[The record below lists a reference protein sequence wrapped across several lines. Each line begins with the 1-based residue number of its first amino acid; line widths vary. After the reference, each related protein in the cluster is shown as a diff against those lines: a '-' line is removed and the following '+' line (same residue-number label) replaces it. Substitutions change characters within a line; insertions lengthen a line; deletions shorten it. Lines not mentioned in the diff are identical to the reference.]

1 MKISTENGRNE
12 RKDQVPSGGH
22 HSLYKRRAP
31 ECKSRTICPF
41 EPSKAATN
49 PLQEYAE
56 QVLTVPDV
64 VAEVRNKRQIR
75 RLCVLPF
82 DLQVRE
88 PRPESIKHCVEFAKK
103 TGDYASLS
111 GIDLKVISL
120 TYELEADNVG
130 TDHLRQEP
138 VMAQTIAS
146 KDKPEEMQDANNKRL
161 VGWYMPEGEEE
172 EEEDSE
178 EEDDYSQEEDD
189 AEGDEQEANESPDT
203 VKAAIEAQLAGKE
216 PLASETIEKEEDQDQ
231 EPSQEELDKL
241 FEQLKCAP
249 SAEEEKELSELLVSQ
264 PVEVDEEVS
273 EPQEAKHSQNLDEDV
288 GDDGWITHSN
298 IKKAKK
304 ALEGKVET
312 DEVPPVA
319 CMTTDYALQN
329 VLKQLNLHLAALN
342 GRIIKQLRTYILRC
356 YACYKTTSI
365 MTKVFCPN
373 CGNKT
378 LKRVAVSLDENGR
391 QVIHINTRRPLTNK
405 YKNQSLPRFQGGKH
419 SRNPILFEDQ
429 PMPRQMPS
437 RVAKTKTNALDQDYT
452 AGFSPFVLRDVDSKS
467 AMLRSKGNL
476 KEWARNN
483 NFEEDRRRK
492 NYNRLYK

>member
-1 MKISTENGRNE
+1 MSISSSKIKYLVADTTAFINA
-12 RKDQVPSGGH
+12 VP
-22 HSLYKRRAP
+22 L
-31 ECKSRTICPF
+31 
-41 EPSKAATN
+41 N
-49 PLQEYAE
+49 EYADN
-56 QVLTVPDV
+56 VLTVPEV

-88 PRPESIKHCVEFAKK
+88 PRPESVKHCVEFAKK

-120 TYELEADNVG
+120 TYELEADTLG
-130 TDHLRQEP
+130 TEHLRTEP
-138 VMAQTIAS
+138 VVSQVIAS
-146 KDKPEEMQDANNKRL
+146 KEQPEEMQDVNNKRL
-161 VGWYMPEGEEE
+161 VGWYMPEGNEDDEEA
-172 EEEDSE
+172 EED
-178 EEDDYSQEEDD
+178 EEDD
-189 AEGDEQEANESPDT
+189 ANEAGDDSEQQLEKSSAHVDHIKE
-203 VKAAIEAQLAGKE
+203 AIEAQLQGKQIPSPDSKQTSNNDE
-216 PLASETIEKEEDQDQ
+216 NEDEEDDLT
-231 EPSQEELDKL
+231 QEELDKL
-241 FEQLKCAP
+241 FEKLKCAP
-249 SAEEEKELSELLVSQ
+249 SADEERATCDLLVAE
-264 PVEVDEEVS
+264 PKEEDDEEQPGCNNNDAADN
-273 EPQEAKHSQNLDEDV
+273 EDDDV

-312 DEVPPVA
+312 DIVPPVA

-329 VLKQLNLHLAALN
+329 VLKQLNLQLAALN

-356 YACYKTTSI
+356 YACFKTTSI

-378 LKRVAVSLDENGR
+378 LKRVAVSLDENGK
-391 QVIHINTRRPLTNK
+391 QVIHINTRRPLSSK
-405 YKNQSLPRFQGGKH
+405 YKNQSLPRFHGGKH

-437 RVAKTKTNALDQDYT
+437 RVAKTKTNALDDDYI
-452 AGFSPFVLRDVDSKS
+452 AGFSPFVMRDVDSKS

>member
-1 MKISTENGRNE
+1 M
-12 RKDQVPSGGH
+12 
-22 HSLYKRRAP
+22 P
-31 ECKSRTICPF
+31 E
-41 EPSKAATN
+41 
-49 PLQEYAE
+49 
-56 QVLTVPDV
+56 V

-88 PRPESIKHCVEFAKK
+88 PRPESVKHCVEFAKR

-120 TYELEADNVG
+120 TYELEADTVG
-130 TDHLRQEP
+130 TAHLRTEP

-146 KDKPEEMQDANNKRL
+146 KEKPAEMQDVSNKRL

-172 EEEDSE
+172 SDEDEEEEEGSEEEEDKE
-178 EEDDYSQEEDD
+178 EPSDGEAEQEE
-189 AEGDEQEANESPDT
+189 AETDTVDT

-216 PLASETIEKEEDQDQ
+216 TLPSQPHQSSQPEED
-231 EPSQEELDKL
+231 EPSQEELDKM

-249 SAEEEKELSELLVSQ
+249 SAEEEKELSQLLISQ
-264 PVEVDEEVS
+264 PQADDSEEP
-273 EPQEAKHSQNLDEDV
+273 EEEEEKPQKLASQEDDV

-405 YKNQSLPRFQGGKH
+405 YKNQSLPRFHGGKH

-437 RVAKTKTNALDQDYT
+437 RVAKTKTNALNEDYT

>member
-1 MKISTENGRNE
+1 MAETSGKIKFLVADTTAFINA
-12 RKDQVPSGGH
+12 VP
-22 HSLYKRRAP
+22 L
-31 ECKSRTICPF
+31 
-41 EPSKAATN
+41 N
-49 PLQEYAE
+49 EYAE

-88 PRPESIKHCVEFAKK
+88 PRPESIKHCVEFAKR

-120 TYELEADNVG
+120 TYELEADTVG
-130 TDHLRQEP
+130 TDHLRTEP

-146 KDKPEEMQDANNKRL
+146 KEKPEEMQDASNKRL

-172 EEEDSE
+172 DSQEDGDSQEEEEEEAGGSE
-178 EEDDYSQEEDD
+178 EEQEGED
-189 AEGDEQEANESPDT
+189 N

-216 PLASETIEKEEDQDQ
+216 ALPGQPIPAEEDLDQD
-231 EPSQEELDKL
+231 PSQEELDKL
-241 FEQLKCAP
+241 FEQLKCEFD
-249 SAEEEKELSELLVSQ
+249 AETEQERSELLVLQ
-264 PVEVDEEVS
+264 PAEEEEAEES
-273 EPQEAKHSQNLDEDV
+273 EPQPAPSQNLEEEV

-356 YACYKTTSI
+356 YACYRTTSI

>member
-1 MKISTENGRNE
+1 MAETSRKIKFLIADTTAFINA
-12 RKDQVPSGGH
+12 VP
-22 HSLYKRRAP
+22 L
-31 ECKSRTICPF
+31 
-41 EPSKAATN
+41 N
-49 PLQEYAE
+49 EYAE
-56 QVLTVPDV
+56 QVLTVPEV

-88 PRPESIKHCVEFAKK
+88 PRPESVKHCVEFAKR

-120 TYELEADNVG
+120 TYELEADTVG
-130 TDHLRQEP
+130 TAHLRTEP
-138 VMAQTIAS
+138 IMAQTIAS
-146 KDKPEEMQDANNKRL
+146 KEKPAEMLDVNNKRL

-172 EEEDSE
+172 SDEEEEASE
-178 EEDDYSQEEDD
+178 DEASEEDDGSAEEKPEQEE
-189 AEGDEQEANESPDT
+189 AEATEVDN
-203 VKAAIEAQLAGKE
+203 VKAAIEAQLAGKIAPPSQ
-216 PLASETIEKEEDQDQ
+216 PLESSQPEED

-249 SAEEEKELSELLVSQ
+249 SAEEEKELSQLLVSQ
-264 PVEVDEEVS
+264 PQADEGE
-273 EPQEAKHSQNLDEDV
+273 EPEEEEPSPQAEEDV

-437 RVAKTKTNALDQDYT
+437 RVAKTKTNALNEDYT

>member
-1 MKISTENGRNE
+1 MSETKQKIKYLIADTTAFINA
-12 RKDQVPSGGH
+12 VP
-22 HSLYKRRAP
+22 L
-31 ECKSRTICPF
+31 
-41 EPSKAATN
+41 N
-49 PLQEYAE
+49 EYAE
-56 QVLTVPDV
+56 NVLTVPDV

-82 DLQVRE
+82 DLQIRE
-88 PRPESIKHCVEFAKK
+88 PRAESVKHCVEFAKK

-111 GIDLKVISL
+111 GIDLKVIALS
-120 TYELEADNVG
+120 YELEADEVG
-130 TDHLRQEP
+130 TAHLRTEP
-138 VMAQTIAS
+138 VMPQTIAS
-146 KDKPEEMQDANNKRL
+146 KEQPEVMQDVNNKRL
-161 VGWYMPEGEEE
+161 VGWYMPEGEE
-172 EEEDSE
+172 DE
-178 EEDDYSQEEDD
+178 EEDDEEATGSEGEDEDD
-189 AEGDEQEANESPDT
+189 SGHEGEPEENAKDVVDK
-203 VKAAIEAQLAGKE
+203 VKASIEAQIEGKE
-216 PLASETIEKEEDQDQ
+216 LPLDNANENENDDDI
-231 EPSQEELDKL
+231 SQEELDKL
-241 FEQLKCAP
+241 FDKLKCEAT
-249 SAEEEKELSELLVSQ
+249 AEEDQETCDLLVVADAKTDTTIEENDDEPSTAASTNIDDD
-264 PVEVDEEVS
+264 EVGS
-273 EPQEAKHSQNLDEDV
+273 
-288 GDDGWITHSN
+288 DGWITHSN

-304 ALEGKVET
+304 QLEGKVEEDLLPT
-312 DEVPPVA
+312 VA

-356 YACYKTTSI
+356 YACFKTTSI

-378 LKRVAVSLDENGR
+378 LKRVSVSLDETGK
-391 QVIHINTRRPLTNK
+391 QVIHINTRRPLTTK

-437 RVAKTKTNALDQDYT
+437 RVAKTKTNAMDDDYI
-452 AGFSPFVLRDVDSKS
+452 AGFSPFVMRDLDSKS
-467 AMLRSKGNL
+467 AMLRAKGNL

>member
-1 MKISTENGRNE
+1 M
-12 RKDQVPSGGH
+12 
-22 HSLYKRRAP
+22 
-31 ECKSRTICPF
+31 
-41 EPSKAATN
+41 
-49 PLQEYAE
+49 
-56 QVLTVPDV
+56 

-88 PRPESIKHCVEFAKK
+88 PRAESLKHCVEFAKK

-111 GIDLKVISL
+111 GIDLKVIAL
-120 TYELEADNVG
+120 TYELEADTLG
-130 TDHLRQEP
+130 TEHLRNEP
-138 VMAQTIAS
+138 VVSQVIAS
-146 KDKPEEMQDANNKRL
+146 KDKPEEMQDVNNKRL
-161 VGWYMPEGEEE
+161 VGWYMPEGDEEEE
-172 EEEDSE
+172 EEEDDQDAS
-178 EEDDYSQEEDD
+178 EDDDE
-189 AEGDEQEANESPDT
+189 AETDEKDKSDESSSNNVDH
-203 VKAAIEAQLAGKE
+203 VKEAIEAQLKGESAQTTTSSKAADAGTDAIADNE
-216 PLASETIEKEEDQDQ
+216 AQDDDEEDDVT
-231 EPSQEELDKL
+231 QEELDKL
-241 FEQLKCAP
+241 FEKLKCAP
-249 SAEEEKELSELLVSQ
+249 S
-264 PVEVDEEVS
+264 VDEERTTCDLLVAQS
-273 EPQEAKHSQNLDEDV
+273 KDDDDSSDEDQLQGDKEANDNQDEDV
-288 GDDGWITHSN
+288 GNDGWITHSN

-312 DEVPPVA
+312 DIVPPVA

-329 VLKQLNLHLAALN
+329 VLKQLNLQLAALN
-342 GRIIKQLRTYILRC
+342 GCIIKQLRTYILRC

-378 LKRVAVSLDENGR
+378 LKRVAVSLDENGK
-391 QVIHINTRRPLTNK
+391 QVIHINTRRPLTSK
-405 YKNQSLPRFQGGKH
+405 YKNQSLPRFHGGKH

-437 RVAKTKTNALDQDYT
+437 RVAKTKTNALDDDYI
-452 AGFSPFVLRDVDSKS
+452 AGFSPFVMRDVDSKS

>member
-1 MKISTENGRNE
+1 MNTSSTKIKYLVADTTAFINA
-12 RKDQVPSGGH
+12 VP
-22 HSLYKRRAP
+22 L
-31 ECKSRTICPF
+31 
-41 EPSKAATN
+41 N
-49 PLQEYAE
+49 EYADN
-56 QVLTVPDV
+56 VLTVPEV

-88 PRPESIKHCVEFAKK
+88 PRPESVKHCVEFAKK

-120 TYELEADNVG
+120 TYELEADTLG
-130 TDHLRQEP
+130 TEHLRNEP
-138 VMAQTIAS
+138 VVSQVIAS
-146 KDKPEEMQDANNKRL
+146 KEQPEEMQDVNNKRL
-161 VGWYMPEGEEE
+161 VGWYMPEGNEDDEGT
-172 EEEDSE
+172 EEDE
-178 EEDDYSQEEDD
+178 EYD
-189 AEGDEQEANESPDT
+189 ANEAGDDSEQQLEKSSDH
-203 VKAAIEAQLAGKE
+203 VDHIKEAIEAQLQGKQIPSPDSKQTDDNDE
-216 PLASETIEKEEDQDQ
+216 DEEEEDDLTQ
-231 EPSQEELDKL
+231 EQLDKL
-241 FEQLKCAP
+241 FEKLKCAP
-249 SAEEEKELSELLVSQ
+249 SADEERATCDLLVAEPKDEDEEEQ
-264 PVEVDEEVS
+264 PGCNNNDAADE
-273 EPQEAKHSQNLDEDV
+273 DDDV

-312 DEVPPVA
+312 DIVPPVA

-329 VLKQLNLHLAALN
+329 VLKQLNLQLAALN

-356 YACYKTTSI
+356 YACFKTTSI

-378 LKRVAVSLDENGR
+378 LKRVAVSLDENGK
-391 QVIHINTRRPLTNK
+391 QVIHINTRRPLSSK
-405 YKNQSLPRFQGGKH
+405 YKNQSLPRFHGGKH

-437 RVAKTKTNALDQDYT
+437 RVAKTKTNALDDDYI
-452 AGFSPFVLRDVDSKS
+452 AGFSPFVMRDVDSKS